1 MRRGDEKNGIA
12 VHVKKTQHDTNW
24 VEEVLKSETQY
35 WRRIVEVVNI
45 QSQINIMKLSGN
57 SSGTS

>member
-1 MRRGDEKNGIA
+1 MRRGVEKNGIA

-35 WRRIVEVVNI
+35 WRRIVDEAICCYTYYKIYIV
-45 QSQINIMKLSGN
+45 LSPC
-57 SSGTS
+57 

>member
-1 MRRGDEKNGIA
+1 MRRGVEKNGIA

-35 WRRIVEVVNI
+35 WRRIVDEAI
-45 QSQINIMKLSGN
+45 CCY
-57 SSGTS
+57 TY